1 MKNHNNIIV
10 NKAKELDIPILNY
23 KNIYNTIGDKAFFSH
38 TIVNN
43 PEKLIDILESG
54 KLISS
59 KLSDNSTMTY
69 ESDKLI
75 GMDNYVFLALGMGY
89 TKKESYSL
97 IFDAEKLINVSGV
110 NLVKEDLM
118 KIETK
123 FINKFLD
130 NHLDEI
136 IKIILNNN
144 VKLKKTF
151 ENKVKLIFNGK
162 TGIYSKYFGKNA
174 EDVIKNFIN
183 AINLKG
189 FGGVDAEKEIINQ
202 FTILTDAILSE
213 KIMPAKLRNELI
225 VLLQKEVVE
234 PNTITTRKSIK
245 AIIDELWKT
254 NSRQLKKFLPK
265 NKSVPNNIIELR
277 IPNELILKD
286 AIIGIYTPNK

>member
-1 MKNHNNIIV
+1 MKNLNNIIV

-123 FINKFLD
+123 FINNFLD
-130 NHLDEI
+130 EHSEEMVE
-136 IKIILNNN
+136 IILNNN
-144 VKLKKTF
+144 VKLKEIF
-151 ENKVKLIFNGK
+151 EKKVKQIFNGK
-162 TGIYSKYFGKNA
+162 TGIYNKYFGKNA
-174 EDVIKNFIN
+174 QDVIEDFIKTV
-183 AINLKG
+183 NLKG
-189 FGGVDAEKEIINQ
+189 FKKISLEKKVINQ
-202 FTILTDAILSE
+202 FTILTDTILNE
-213 KIMPAKLRNELI
+213 KIMPTKLRNELI

-254 NSRQLKKFLPK
+254 SSRQLKKFLPK